1 MPRAQEWR
9 RVHNVMSLGKM
20 TLLRARERRHGLG
33 DGACVVDGITG
44 SDQGRWKHVKGL
56 DRGRERW
63 CRGYG
68 EDSTTARRLQA
79 RLDDGTKSME
89 ADDGVGS
96 MEIFGGKFWQPDDGT
111 KVYL

>member
-1 MPRAQEWR
+1 M
-9 RVHNVMSLGKM
+9 
-20 TLLRARERRHGLG
+20 
-33 DGACVVDGITG
+33 
-44 SDQGRWKHVKGL
+44 
-56 DRGRERW
+56 
-63 CRGYG
+63 
-68 EDSTTARRLQA
+68 ARRLQA